1 MDKSS
6 LLERARI
13 NRQRA
18 AKCREL
24 MRLIKNEQSIAMLDE
39 FAQELE
45 ATAARLEL
53 EAQGITAKPAAAP
66 LAAASGQKAS

>member
-1 MDKSS
+1 VDKSS
-6 LLERARI
+6 LVERARS

-18 AKCREL
+18 QKCREL
-24 MRLIKNEQSIAMLDE
+24 MRLIKNQQSIAMLDE

-53 EAQGITAKPAAAP
+53 EAQGITAKPAAAA
-66 LAAASGQKAS
+66 LAAAGQKRP